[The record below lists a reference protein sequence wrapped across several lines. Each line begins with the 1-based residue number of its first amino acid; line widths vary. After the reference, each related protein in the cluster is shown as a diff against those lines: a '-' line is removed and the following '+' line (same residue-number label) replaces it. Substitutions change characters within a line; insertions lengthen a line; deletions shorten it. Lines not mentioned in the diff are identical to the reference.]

1 MLKTR
6 RRKLLLLTLPG
17 LCLIALFIFVPLVN
31 GIRVAFYTWNGY
43 GKTMKFIGLE
53 NFADLLQ
60 DKRLLRT
67 TVNTLIYG
75 FGSCL
80 LQNVLGLAAALF
92 VNRKFRGCT
101 AVRAI
106 LYMPIMISAFIM
118 GKIMSYLFS
127 FDNGVFNDILALF
140 GCEPVY
146 WLGNSWV
153 SVILITLVNSWQY
166 LGLCMLIYLAGAAE
180 YLADLSGSGTDR
192 GSQRASALFQSDA
205 AAADPLHHNLRCD
218 KPDRRPEAV
227 RDGRGHDGRR
237 PQSGNHVTGT
247 IHSGAVLR

>member
-92 VNRKFRGCT
+92 VNRKFRGCHG
-101 AVRAI
+101 
-106 LYMPIMISAFIM
+106 
-118 GKIMSYLFS
+118 GKS
-127 FDNGVFNDILALF
+127 
-140 GCEPVY
+140 
-146 WLGNSWV
+146 
-153 SVILITLVNSWQY
+153 
-166 LGLCMLIYLAGAAE
+166 
-180 YLADLSGSGTDR
+180 
-192 GSQRASALFQSDA
+192 
-205 AAADPLHHNLRCD
+205 DPLYAYHDLGFHH
-218 KPDRRPEAV
+218 
-227 RDGRGHDGRR
+227 G
-237 PQSGNHVTGT
+237 QNHELSLFV
-247 IHSGAVLR
+247 